1 MGAAGRSLVGCWAG
15 ASCFLGRVWVGYTA
29 HGAWAA
35 AWEPLRAAGAA
46 AVLMI
51 GLAAIASGAVGAA
64 GRGTV
69 ALWDGVSGRSRRS
82 SMRYVALGTSAA
94 APTAGTHARLT
105 SRRLRIKI
113 QKFDVFGEQNANR
126 TRGKASYLCLG
137 FRPRPRCIQ
146 WAMRTRPT
154 SPWGRY
160 SQPTQRN
167 HRSHSG
173 VRHKCSRR
181 RKSSFRL

>member
-105 SRRLRIKI
+105 CRRLRMKI
-113 QKFDVFGEQNANR
+113 HKFDVFSSKREQNTWQGLVPLPGLPA
-126 TRGKASYLCLG
+126 
-137 FRPRPRCIQ
+137 
-146 WAMRTRPT
+146 PT
-154 SPWGRY
+154 PLHPVGYENTPYFTLGRY

-173 VRHKCSRR
+173 VRHKWCVVCVSCVR
-181 RKSSFRL
+181 

>member
-1 MGAAGRSLVGCWAG
+1 MVSPYALMRGAAVGAAGRSLVGCWAG

-51 GLAAIASGAVGAA
+51 GLAAISSGAVGAA

-82 SMRYVALGTSAA
+82 SMWYVALGTSAA

-113 QKFDVFGEQNANR
+113 QKFDVFSSKTR
-126 TRGKASYLCLG
+126 TEHVA
-137 FRPRPRCIQ
+137 RPRTFA
-146 WAMRTRPT
+146 WA
-154 SPWGRY
+154 
-160 SQPTQRN
+160 
-167 HRSHSG
+167 SG
-173 VRHKCSRR
+173 PDPVA
-181 RKSSFRL
+181 SSGL